1 MATTMTDE
9 QIMELAKKRVKD
21 KKDFY
26 GHLTAWAMVNII
38 LIIVWAMTDFGGYP
52 WFIWCLGPWGVG
64 VLFHF
69 AGVFIFGSKSDL
81 GAIEKEVEKIKK
93 EQG

>member
-1 MATTMTDE
+1 MATTMTEE
-9 QIMELAKKRVKD
+9 QILELAKKRVKD

-26 GHLTAWAMVNII
+26 GHLIVYAMVNII
-38 LIIVWAMTDFGGYP
+38 LVFIWVVTNFGGYP

-64 VLFHF
+64 VFFHF
-69 AGVFIFGSKSDL
+69 ISVFVFDGKSDI

>member
-9 QIMELAKKRVKD
+9 QIRELAKKRVKD
-21 KKDFY
+21 KRDFY
-26 GHLTAWAMVNII
+26 GHLAAWAIVNII
-38 LIIVWAMTDFGGYP
+38 LLIIWATVGDRHEVWFVFPLG
-52 WFIWCLGPWGVG
+52 IWGAFVLLHGLNVFVLGR
-64 VLFHF
+64 
-69 AGVFIFGSKSDL
+69 KSDL

>member
-1 MATTMTDE
+1 MATTMADE

-26 GHLTAWAMVNII
+26 GHLTAWAIVNII

-52 WFIWCLGPWGVG
+52 WFIWCLGPWG
-64 VLFHF
+64 
-69 AGVFIFGSKSDL
+69 AGVFLHFVSVFIFSRKSDI

>member
-9 QIMELAKKRVKD
+9 QILELAKKRVKD

-26 GHLTAWAMVNII
+26 AHLSAWVVVNII
-38 LIIVWAMTDFGGYP
+38 LIIVWAMTNWGGYP
-52 WFIWCLGPWGVG
+52 WFVWCLGPWGVG

-69 AGVFIFGSKSDL
+69 LAVFVFENKSDFR
-81 GAIEKEVEKIKK
+81 AIEKEVEKIKR

>member
-9 QIMELAKKRVKD
+9 QIRELAKKRVKD
-21 KKDFY
+21 KRDFY
-26 GHLTAWAMVNII
+26 GHLAAWAIVNII
-38 LIIVWAMTDFGGYP
+38 LLIIWATVGDRHEVWFVFPLG
-52 WFIWCLGPWGVG
+52 IWGAF
-64 VLFHF
+64 VLLH
-69 AGVFIFGSKSDL
+69 GLNVFVLGSKSDL

>member
-9 QIMELAKKRVKD
+9 QILELAKKRVKD

-26 GHLTAWAMVNII
+26 GHLTAWVMVNII

-52 WFIWCLGPWGVG
+52 WFIWCLGPWGAG

-69 AGVFIFGSKSDL
+69 ASVFIFGSKSDL
-81 GAIEKEVEKIKK
+81 GAIEKEIEKIKK